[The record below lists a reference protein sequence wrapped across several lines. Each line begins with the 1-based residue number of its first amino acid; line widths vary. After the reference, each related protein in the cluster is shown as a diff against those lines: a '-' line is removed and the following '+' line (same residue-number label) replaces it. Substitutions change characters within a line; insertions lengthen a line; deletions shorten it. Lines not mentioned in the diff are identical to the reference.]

1 MCQDGGGGG
10 VRCCD
15 REGGRRSVLRGSA
28 GRGCQV
34 RRGSAAGRAARS
46 GRAARR
52 ALGLR
57 CRHRA
62 RERSVPRRE
71 AAGRRQHP
79 GPAPALVGLRCP
91 AREPRM
97 APVCPVGPGGER
109 DGWWGRAVLTRLVV
123 AASQEEG
130 APPPRVGR
138 HTAARGAGT
147 SSHGDSFR
155 GYSLFVTRMSCQLPF
170 DCFAGVA
177 TGAGSVAWLPEDRGT
192 CWPSAWWNN

>member
-46 GRAARR
+46 GRAARP
-52 ALGLR
+52 ALGPR

-130 APPPRVGR
+130 AP
-138 HTAARGAGT
+138 RGPAH
-147 SSHGDSFR
+147 SSPGCRD
-155 GYSLFVTRMSCQLPF
+155 LFTRRQLP
-170 DCFAGVA
+170 
-177 TGAGSVAWLPEDRGT
+177 WLFFVCHPYEL
-192 CWPSAWWNN
+192 SAAV